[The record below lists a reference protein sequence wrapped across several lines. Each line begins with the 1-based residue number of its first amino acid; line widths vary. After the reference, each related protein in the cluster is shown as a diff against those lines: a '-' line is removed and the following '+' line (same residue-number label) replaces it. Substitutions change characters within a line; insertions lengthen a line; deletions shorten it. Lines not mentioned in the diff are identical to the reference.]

1 MRGVCA
7 VIVKN
12 TDIDHLKKRI
22 MGRKTKRMD
31 EVTVC

>member
-1 MRGVCA
+1 MRGVRA

-12 TDIDHLKKRI
+12 TDIDRLKKRI